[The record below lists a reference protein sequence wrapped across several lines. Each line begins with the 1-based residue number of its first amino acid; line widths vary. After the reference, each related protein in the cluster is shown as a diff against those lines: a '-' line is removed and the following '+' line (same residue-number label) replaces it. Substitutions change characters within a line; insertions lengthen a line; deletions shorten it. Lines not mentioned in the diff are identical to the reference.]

1 MRRGPSGD
9 PFRHELERVGQR
21 LCAERRDLG
30 AELGRHRWVGLAL
43 LAIAVHLAVRA
54 ARAIVTPTF
63 GWDDFT
69 YHLYRA
75 ARWVQEGGVVLEPAP
90 DAWTYYEFYPWGGDL
105 VWAWTLVW
113 GLGDALVPWA
123 AIGVWAACLV
133 TTYAL
138 ARQLGQQPL
147 VSLLVA
153 SALAL
158 MPAQI
163 TQIHTAYVDNAA
175 LFLVLAATLFLV
187 VRHRIGAQSAA
198 LAGSRSDD
206 VTSSLLLGMS
216 CGLGVLVKTS
226 FLPMAATAALLTL
239 GFAAAN
245 RRLAPLV
252 AFGAGASVAVP
263 NLRLQLGPAGIPP
276 LPVPHRRIPELQSSA
291 LRDTGEVRSGGP
303 MASGSPRARDAIR
316 RAAGLRS
323 LPQPRM
329 ERRDPARRGSGGR
342 TPDLP
347 DAGRRRLPVL
357 VHGRC
362 RDHRAWQLFSPGNGS
377 MLTLWA
383 GTLGRLVVPSLAAWM
398 VLAALVDEKPVRALL
413 VATVVA
419 EYFLRAPWK
428 WPHEV
433 WVPTLILAGWLIS
446 CAFALAFA
454 LRGSDGRLRFAWLA
468 ASLVFTVALATRLHS
483 AHRYDVYRL
492 LADGSLDGFDRAA
505 PVDAWPAWR
514 RLDTHSPV
522 TIATAAGWDD
532 LAGHNWFRYPLLGS
546 RLQNRVLYVP
556 ISADG
561 SILSYADRDALERAG
576 RPPGVARAP
585 GPGRGRLGARD
596 QPSLDRERVDPRA
609 PETYSRSTPLSPSGA
624 RSSRASIARIS
635 PRSWR
640 RWTEESVRCAARRR

>member
-1 MRRGPSGD
+1 MPGPTTSSIRGVVIWSGRGRSCGASATRSCRGPRSESG
-9 PFRHELERVGQR
+9 RRVS
-21 LCAERRDLG
+21 L
-30 AELGRHRWVGLAL
+30 
-43 LAIAVHLAVRA
+43 
-54 ARAIVTPTF
+54 
-63 GWDDFT
+63 
-69 YHLYRA
+69 
-75 ARWVQEGGVVLEPAP
+75 
-90 DAWTYYEFYPWGGDL
+90 
-105 VWAWTLVW
+105 
-113 GLGDALVPWA
+113 
-123 AIGVWAACLV
+123 

-263 NLRLQLGPAGIPP
+263 NLVFNWVQRGSPFYPFRIAGFLSFNHQLSETLAKFGPADPWRQGLRALGTLFVEPP
-276 LPVPHRRIPELQSSA
+276 GSGSFLNLGWSAAILLGVGLVGARRISRMP
-291 LRDTGEVRSGGP
+291 GG
-303 MASGSPRARDAIR
+303 AVYLCWCTAGVAI
-316 RAAGLRS
+316 
-323 LPQPRM
+323 
-329 ERRDPARRGSGGR
+329 
-342 TPDLP
+342 T
-347 DAGRRRLPVL
+347 
-357 VHGRC
+357 
-362 RDHRAWQLFSPGNGS
+362 AWQLFSPGNGS

-454 LRGSDGRLRFAWLA
+454 IRGSDGRLRFAWLA

-492 LADGSLDGFDRAA
+492 FADGRLDGFDRAA

-514 RLDTHSPV
+514 RLDTDSPV

-546 RLQNRVLYVP
+546 RLQNRV
-556 ISADG
+556 S
-561 SILSYADRDALERAG
+561 
-576 RPPGVARAP
+576 
-585 GPGRGRLGARD
+585 
-596 QPSLDRERVDPRA
+596 
-609 PETYSRSTPLSPSGA
+609 TSRSA
-624 RSSRASIARIS
+624 RTV
-635 PRSWR
+635 RS
-640 RWTEESVRCAARRR
+640 